1 MTKPL
6 LRDLFKVAFPLVVAV
21 YLFNVAMQD
30 GLDLRVYWAGA
41 REFLSGGDLYAGGL
55 PGTPYGGMA
64 FTYPPFAAALFV
76 PLALMPVDVAL
87 VCQTL
92 LNTVFAGTVG
102 LLIAHYL
109 RSKGVLPAGR
119 GRYGL
124 WIDAAAMT
132 GVVLLLGPWRN
143 SLALGQINPLLLVLI
158 SVDLLASTR
167 RHPDGFLPRGILTG
181 LAAGIKLTPLVFL
194 LFFVMRGDF
203 KGAARMIAAFA
214 GTVAIMALAAPG
226 FSAQYW
232 LSSLGETNRVGTL
245 SRFENISLR
254 GFISR
259 LEPDPA
265 AGTVLWVGLCAAVVA
280 VAAFIIYVSRHD
292 ADPWGAVAAT
302 ALVMLLVS
310 PVSWGHHWVWV
321 VLIVPALLGR
331 FRDKTPTTFS
341 WRRLVPSPAGILCL
355 LMLACFA
362 LQPVEAAQ
370 LAGSP
375 NPYAAVSVVS
385 EMLTQS
391 GLFVAVLVLA
401 WLAVSRPGRSA
412 TDQRPDLHRRSPVA

>member
-1 MTKPL
+1 MKKLL
-6 LRDLFKVAFPLVVAV
+6 LRDLLSVAFPLVVAV

-64 FTYPPFAAALFV
+64 FTYPPFAAALFA

-87 VCQTL
+87 ACQTL
-92 LNTVFAGTVG
+92 LNVVFAGTVG

-109 RSKGVLPAGR
+109 RSKSVLPAGR

-124 WIDAAAMT
+124 WIDAAAIT

-158 SVDLLASTR
+158 SVDLLAGNR

-194 LFFVMRGDF
+194 LYFVMRGDS
-203 KGAARMIAAFA
+203 KGAARMVAAFA
-214 GTVAIMALAAPG
+214 GTVAVMAVAAPG
-226 FSAQYW
+226 VSAQYW
-232 LSSLGETNRVGTL
+232 LSSLGETNRVGSL

-265 AGTVLWVGLCAAVVA
+265 VGTVLWVALCAVVVA
-280 VAAFIIYVSRHD
+280 LAAFIIHNSRHD
-292 ADPWGAVAAT
+292 ADQWGAVAAT
-302 ALVMLLVS
+302 AIAMLLIS

-321 VLIVPALLGR
+321 ALIVAALLGR
-331 FRDKTPTTFS
+331 FQDTTRAAFS
-341 WRRLVPSPAGILCL
+341 WRRPVSSPAGILCL

-370 LAGSP
+370 LAGSL
-375 NPYAAVSVVS
+375 NPYAAVSVMS

-401 WLAVSRPGRSA
+401 WLAVRRPGRSA
-412 TDQRPDLHRRSPVA
+412 SGQHPGLRRSFPVT